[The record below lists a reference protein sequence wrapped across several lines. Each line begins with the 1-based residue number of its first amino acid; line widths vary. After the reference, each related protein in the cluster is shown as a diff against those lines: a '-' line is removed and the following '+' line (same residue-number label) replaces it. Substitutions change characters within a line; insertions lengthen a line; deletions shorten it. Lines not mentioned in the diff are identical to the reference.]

1 MTVLWRFGKLK
12 FHIPNFSYL
21 SGQGMRNLKLEFAKK
36 SHNTVTIT
44 FLCGS
49 NCYETDFMNCISLF
63 TKTETILSFFRSTVC
78 GNASPTEFFE
88 Y

>member
-21 SGQGMRNLKLEFAKK
+21 SGLGMRNLKLEFAEK

-49 NCYETDFMNCISLF
+49 NFHETDVMNCKPRPS
-63 TKTETILSFFRSTVC
+63 
-78 GNASPTEFFE
+78 
-88 Y
+88 